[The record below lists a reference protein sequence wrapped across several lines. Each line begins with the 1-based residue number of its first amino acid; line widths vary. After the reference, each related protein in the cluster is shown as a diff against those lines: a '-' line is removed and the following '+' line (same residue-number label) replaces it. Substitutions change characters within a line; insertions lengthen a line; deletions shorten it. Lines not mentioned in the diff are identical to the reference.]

1 MFDPGSHPVP
11 VGSSTGPTISSVQ
24 QHALSPLVTLT
35 FRGFTSG
42 QALTFGVNRGF
53 VNANGKLVEFGGNS
67 ADEIAGAKIEA
78 TLSHAGDLDKSSNV
92 LTGLFL
98 NSLDRGYQI
107 YDGFGMI
114 DAVNA
119 LKLTPPF
126 ETPGKQ

>member
-1 MFDPGSHPVP
+1 
-11 VGSSTGPTISSVQ
+11 
-24 QHALSPLVTLT
+24 
-35 FRGFTSG
+35 
-42 QALTFGVNRGF
+42 
-53 VNANGKLVEFGGNS
+53 
-67 ADEIAGAKIEA
+67 
-78 TLSHAGDLDKSSNV
+78 